1 MAPQYR
7 RPFLAAAVV
16 SLSLIANSALA
27 AYVGGNSYQSFANS
41 PFSGLS
47 FGGYFHLENFE
58 DQSLNTPGV
67 TQSGGTI
74 TSGGFSGTIIDS
86 VDADDGAVNGSC
98 NKGAAAFVACD
109 SFFGSGATGISF
121 TFGAGVL
128 GTLPT
133 HVGIVWTDGVN
144 SVNLE
149 AFDAMGASLGV
160 FGPFNVAGG
169 GFADQDVAEDT
180 FVGVIEP
187 GGISRILITSGAGGG
202 IEVDHLQYGA
212 DATSTVPEPTPL
224 ALLMLALICMLLLV
238 QGGRIRQ
245 S

>member
-1 MAPQYR
+1 MTSRYR
-7 RPFLAAAVV
+7 RPFLAAAAV
-16 SLSLIANSALA
+16 SLSLIATNAFA

-47 FGGYFHLENFE
+47 FTGYFHLEDFE
-58 DQSLNTPGV
+58 DHSLNTPGV

-74 TSGGFSGTIIDS
+74 TSGGFSGAIIDS

-98 NKGAAAFVACD
+98 NKGAAAFIACD
-109 SFFGSGATGISF
+109 SFFGSGGTGISF
-121 TFGAGVL
+121 TFSDGGL

-144 SVNLE
+144 SVHLE
-149 AFDAMGASLGV
+149 AFDAVGDSLGV
-160 FGPFNVAGG
+160 FGPFAVAGG
-169 GFADQDVAEDT
+169 AHADQDVEEDT
-180 FVGVIEP
+180 FVGVIEL

-212 DATSTVPEPTPL
+212 EATSTVPEPTPL
-224 ALLMLALICMLLLV
+224 ALLALALILMLV
-238 QGGRIRQ
+238 TQKPRRAT
-245 S
+245 